1 MISVPTPSISPFV
14 RGRTILPM
22 PTTQLPAPGFSAR
35 RLNLLFLVG
44 LIVLVAVVARA
55 VDNPGQILRVKF
67 LTLANFELIL
77 LFTSVLFVGSLYR
90 ALGNVADHLLYW
102 TKYLKSPRLAIV
114 ATALILGA
122 MPVKGRTV
130 MVSPVVSEVAKK
142 HRLAVFPTAIVNHLA
157 THTSYLVSPLS
168 ASLLLVVSTL
178 QLDFFKFIGYLLP
191 GTLLLVA
198 VVVYYAWRVNHSPPV
213 APPSR
218 ELHLGAALL
227 LTIPMLV
234 LIATL
239 MLAELRKTPYV
250 VAVGAVAFVLLTLV
264 VLKPTRPQV
273 GRAARRT
280 DFQLVGTLGI
290 IMLLSAFTGSL
301 PGVKAWAAGLISSGY
316 TVPTLIVIGYLTGII
331 IGSSTSMVAAVFPVL
346 APLLAGSPHIYQ
358 IAAVTYAAQYAGY
371 IASPSHVCCH
381 YVAAYFNKPY
391 LQLWVRISMVA
402 LLAAFAVAAVAVWR
416 W

>member
-1 MISVPTPSISPFV
+1 M
-14 RGRTILPM
+14 
-22 PTTQLPAPGFSAR
+22 
-35 RLNLLFLVG
+35 NLLFSVG
-44 LIVLVAVVARA
+44 LVVLVAVAARA
-55 VDNPGQILRVKF
+55 VDDPRQVIGTKF

-114 ATALILGA
+114 ATALVLGA

-142 HRLAVFPTAIVNHLA
+142 HRLAVFPTAMVNHLA

-178 QLDFFKFIGYLLP
+178 QLDFFRFIGYLLP
-191 GTLLLVA
+191 GTLVLIA
-198 VVVYYAWRVNHSPPV
+198 VVIYYAWRVNHSQPV
-213 APPSR
+213 ASPPP

-239 MLAELRKTPYV
+239 MLAELRKTPYT
-250 VAVGAVAFVLLTLV
+250 VAAGAVAFVFLTLV
-264 VLKPTRPQV
+264 VLKPTRSQIN
-273 GRAARRT
+273 RAVRRT

-301 PGVKAWAAGLISSGY
+301 PGVKAWAGGLLASGF
-316 TVPTLIVIGYLTGII
+316 TVPVLVIVGYATGFI

-346 APLLAGSPHIYQ
+346 APLLAGSSHVYQ

-391 LQLWVRISMVA
+391 LQLWVRIA
-402 LLAAFAVAAVAVWR
+402 AVAALAALAVIAVALWR
-416 W
+416 G